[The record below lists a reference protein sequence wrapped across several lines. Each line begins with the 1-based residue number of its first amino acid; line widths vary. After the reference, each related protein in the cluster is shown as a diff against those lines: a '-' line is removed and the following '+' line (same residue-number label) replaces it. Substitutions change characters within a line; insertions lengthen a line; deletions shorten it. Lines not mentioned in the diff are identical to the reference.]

1 MTTSDT
7 QPLRYRFRS
16 RFTLGLLLL
25 AAALLG
31 WRIVD
36 LHVLRHDFLQGQGD
50 ARSLRVVGM
59 AAHRGM
65 ITDRHGEPLAISTPV
80 DSIWANPQELL
91 LERERLPQLARALK
105 MDTDKLQQILASR
118 RGREFVYLQRHSH
131 PDLAQDVV
139 ALGIAGVSL
148 QREYRRYYPAGEV
161 AGHLIGFTNIDDEG
175 QEGIELAYDDWL
187 RGQPGSKR
195 VLKDRLGRIVENVES
210 IRVPQP
216 GGSMALSIDRRIQ
229 YLAYSELKAA
239 VQKHKAR
246 SGSAVVLDIKTGEVL
261 AMVNQPA
268 FNPNNRRNLRGDRYR
283 NRAVTDVFEP
293 GSTMKPFTIAA
304 ALESGKFKAS
314 TQIQT
319 APGHYMLGANTVKD
333 SKNYG
338 LIDVATVLQKSSNVG
353 ASKMALALTAEQQWD
368 MLNRVGFG
376 EITSSGFPGESSG
389 LLTEFR
395 KWRDI
400 DRATL
405 SFGYGLSATLLQ
417 LAQAYSVFATDG
429 YQRPLSLQRV
439 DDIEA
444 VTANQQRVMDEDVA
458 IQVRHMLERVVEPG
472 GTATRAAVPGYRVAG
487 KTGTVRKS
495 GIGGYVEERYLS
507 LFAGLAPVSH
517 PRLVMVVMVNE
528 PSNGDYYGGVVA
540 APVFANVMAGALR
553 LLNIAPDA
561 LPESTEQMMAA
572 AGYVA
577 GGRP

>member
-1 MTTSDT
+1 MTTPDK
-7 QPLRYRFRS
+7 QPLYRFRGH
-16 RFTLGLLLL
+16 FTLGLLLL
-25 AAALLG
+25 AAVLLG

-65 ITDRHGEPLAISTPV
+65 ITDRHGEPLAISTPI

-91 LERERLPQLARALK
+91 LVRERLPELARALK
-105 MDTDKLQQILASR
+105 TDPEKLQQTLASR

-131 PDLAQDVV
+131 PDMARKVVSLA
-139 ALGIAGVSL
+139 IPGVSL
-148 QREYRRYYPAGEV
+148 QREYRRYYPAAEV
-161 AGHLIGFTNIDDEG
+161 TGHLVGFTNIDDEG
-175 QEGIELAYDDWL
+175 QEGIELAYDHWL

-216 GGSMALSIDRRIQ
+216 GGSLFLSIDRRIQ

-283 NRAVTDVFEP
+283 NRVVTDVFEP
-293 GSTMKPFTIAA
+293 GSTLKPFTVAA
-304 ALESGKFKAS
+304 ALESGDFSPAS
-314 TQIQT
+314 QIQT
-319 APGHYMLGANTVKD
+319 APGFYKVGTSTVKD

-353 ASKMALALTAEQQWD
+353 ASKMALALTAERQWD
-368 MLNRVGFG
+368 MLTRVGFG
-376 EITSSGFPGESSG
+376 EITGSGFPGESSG
-389 LLTEFR
+389 LLTEHR

-405 SFGYGLSATLLQ
+405 SFGYGISTTLLQ
-417 LAQAYSVFATDG
+417 LAQAYSIFATDG
-429 YQRPLSLQRV
+429 YLRPVSLQRV
-439 DDIEA
+439 DDVKS
-444 VTANQQRVMDEDVA
+444 VTDNQRRVMDKDTAV
-458 IQVRHMLERVVEPG
+458 QVRQMLERVVQPG
-472 GTATRAAVPGYRVAG
+472 GTATRAAVAGYRVAG

-495 GIGGYVEERYLS
+495 GVGGYVEDRYLS
-507 LFAGLAPVSH
+507 LFAGLAPVSK
-517 PRLVMVVMVNE
+517 PRLVMVVMINE
-528 PSNGDYYGGVVA
+528 PANGDYYGGVVA
-540 APVFANVMAGALR
+540 APVFSNVMAGALR

-561 LPESTEQMMAA
+561 LPETTEQMIAA
-572 AGYVA
+572 ARLVEGQ
-577 GGRP
+577 P

>member
-1 MTTSDT
+1 MTTTDK
-7 QPLRYRFRS
+7 QPLYRFRG

-25 AAALLG
+25 GGVLLG

-50 ARSLRVVGM
+50 ARSLRVVEM

-91 LERERLPQLARALK
+91 LAREQLPALAHALA
-105 MDTDKLQQILASR
+105 TDPEKLQQTLASR

-131 PDLAQDVV
+131 PDMAQKVMS
-139 ALGIAGVSL
+139 LGIPGVSL
-148 QREYRRYYPAGEV
+148 QREYRRYYPAAEV
-161 AGHLIGFTNIDDEG
+161 TGHMIGFTNIDDEG

-210 IRVPQP
+210 IQVPQP
-216 GGSMALSIDRRIQ
+216 GGSLALSIDRRIQ

-246 SGSAVVLDIKTGEVL
+246 SGSAVILDVRSGEVL

-283 NRAVTDVFEP
+283 NRVVTDVFEP
-293 GSTMKPFTIAA
+293 GSTMKPFTVAA
-304 ALESGKFKAS
+304 ALESGGYESS
-314 TQIQT
+314 TPIET
-319 APGHYMLGANTVKD
+319 APGFYKVGSSTVKD
-333 SKNYG
+333 SKNLG

-353 ASKMALALTAEQQWD
+353 ASKMALSLTAEQQWK
-368 MLNRVGFG
+368 MLTRVGFG
-376 EITSSGFPGESSG
+376 EITTSGFPGESSG
-389 LLTEFR
+389 LLTEYR

-405 SFGYGLSATLLQ
+405 SFGYGISTTLLQ

-439 DDIEA
+439 DDLKS
-444 VTANQQRVMDEDVA
+444 VSHHQQRVMDADTA
-458 IQVRHMLERVVEPG
+458 LQIRQMLERVVQPG
-472 GTATRAAVPGYRVAG
+472 GTATRAAVAGYRIAG

-495 GIGGYVEERYLS
+495 GIGGYVEDRYLS
-507 LFAGLAPVSH
+507 LFAGLAPMSK
-517 PRLVMVVMVNE
+517 PRLVMVVMINE

-540 APVFANVMAGALR
+540 APVFSNVMAGALR

-561 LPESTEQMMAA
+561 LSETTGQVLAA
-572 AGYVA
+572 ASVP
-577 GGRP
+577 GGQQ

>member
-1 MTTSDT
+1 MTTPDK
-7 QPLRYRFRS
+7 QPLYRFRS
-16 RFTLGLLLL
+16 HFTLGLLLL
-25 AAALLG
+25 AAVLLG

-36 LHVLRHDFLQGQGD
+36 LHVVRHDFLQGEGD
-50 ARSLRVVGM
+50 ARSLRVVAM

-91 LERERLPQLARALK
+91 LAREHLPELARALK
-105 MDTDKLQQILASR
+105 TDSDKLQQTLASR

-131 PDLAQDVV
+131 PDMAQKVVSLA
-139 ALGIAGVSL
+139 IPGVSL
-148 QREYRRYYPAGEV
+148 QREYRRYYPAAEV
-161 AGHLIGFTNIDDEG
+161 AGHLVGFTNIDDEG

-216 GGSMALSIDRRIQ
+216 GGSLALSIDRRIQ

-268 FNPNNRRNLRGDRYR
+268 FNPNNRRHLRGDRYR
-283 NRAVTDVFEP
+283 NRVVTDVFEP
-293 GSTMKPFTIAA
+293 GSTLKPFTVAA
-304 ALESGKFKAS
+304 ALESGEYS
-314 TQIQT
+314 PSSQIQT
-319 APGHYMLGANTVKD
+319 APGFYKVGTNTVKD

-368 MLNRVGFG
+368 VLTRVGFG

-389 LLTEFR
+389 LLTEHR

-405 SFGYGLSATLLQ
+405 SFGYGISTTLLQ

-429 YQRPLSLQRV
+429 YLRPLSLQRV
-439 DDIEA
+439 DDVKS
-444 VTANQQRVMDEDVA
+444 VTDNQQRVMNEDIA
-458 IQVRHMLERVVEPG
+458 IQIRQMLERVVQPG
-472 GTATRAAVPGYRVAG
+472 GTATRAAVAGYRIAG

-495 GIGGYVEERYLS
+495 GVGGYVEDRYLS
-507 LFAGLAPVSH
+507 LFAGLAPVSR
-517 PRLVMVVMVNE
+517 PRLVMVVMINE
-528 PSNGDYYGGVVA
+528 PTNGDYYGGVVA
-540 APVFANVMAGALR
+540 APVFSNVMAGALR

-561 LPESTEQMMAA
+561 LPESTEQMIAA
-572 AGYVA
+572 TGHV
-577 GGRP
+577 GGQP

>member
-1 MTTSDT
+1 MTTSDK
-7 QPLRYRFRS
+7 QPLYRLRS
-16 RFTLGLLLL
+16 RFALGLLLL
-25 AAALLG
+25 GAGLLG

-36 LHVLRHDFLQGQGD
+36 LHVVRHDFLQGQGD
-50 ARSLRVVGM
+50 ARSLRVVGL

-91 LERERLPQLARALK
+91 LARERLPELARALK
-105 MDTDKLQQILASR
+105 TDPDKLQQTLASR

-131 PDLAQDVV
+131 PDMARDVV
-139 ALGIAGVSL
+139 SLAIPGVSL
-148 QREYRRYYPAGEV
+148 QREYRRYYPAAEV
-161 AGHLIGFTNIDDEG
+161 TGHLVGFTNIDDEG

-210 IRVPQP
+210 IRTPQP
-216 GGSMALSIDRRIQ
+216 GGSLALSIDRRIQ

-246 SGSAVVLDIKTGEVL
+246 SGSAVVLDIKSGEVL

-283 NRAVTDVFEP
+283 NRVVTDVFEP
-293 GSTMKPFTIAA
+293 GSTLKPFTVAA
-304 ALESGKFKAS
+304 ALESGEYNPG

-319 APGHYMLGANTVKD
+319 APGFYKVGSNTVKD
-333 SKNYG
+333 HRNYG
-338 LIDVATVLQKSSNVG
+338 LIDVSTVLQKSSNVG
-353 ASKMALALTAEQQWD
+353 ASKMALTLTAEQQWE
-368 MLNRVGFG
+368 MLTRVGFG

-389 LLTEFR
+389 LLTEYR

-405 SFGYGLSATLLQ
+405 SFGYGISTTLLQ

-429 YQRPLSLQRV
+429 YLRPIYLQRV
-439 DDIEA
+439 DDVKE
-444 VTANQQRVMDEDVA
+444 VTENQQRVMDSGTA
-458 IQVRHMLERVVEPG
+458 IQVRQMLERVVLPG
-472 GTATRAAVPGYRVAG
+472 GTATRATVPGYRVAG

-495 GIGGYVEERYLS
+495 GVGGYVEDRYLS
-507 LFAGLAPVSH
+507 LFAGLAPVSK
-517 PRLVMVVMVNE
+517 PRLVMVVMINE

-540 APVFANVMAGALR
+540 APVFAKVMAGALR

-561 LPESTEQMMAA
+561 LPEKTGQMVAA
-572 AGYVA
+572 ASHVGDQ
-577 GGRP
+577 P

>member
-7 QPLRYRFRS
+7 QPLYRFRG

-65 ITDRHGEPLAISTPV
+65 ITDRHGEPLAISTPI

-91 LERERLPQLARALK
+91 LARERLPELAQALK
-105 MDTDKLQQILASR
+105 TDPDKLQQTLASR
-118 RGREFVYLQRHSH
+118 RGREFVYLQRHTH
-131 PDLAQDVV
+131 PDTAQEVV
-139 ALGIAGVSL
+139 ALGIPGISL
-148 QREYRRYYPAGEV
+148 QREYRRYYPAAEV
-161 AGHLIGFTNIDDEG
+161 TGHLIGFTNIDDEG
-175 QEGIELAYDDWL
+175 QEGIELAFDDWL

-195 VLKDRLGRIVENVES
+195 VLKDRIGRTVENVES

-246 SGSAVVLDIKTGEVL
+246 SGSAVILDIKSGEVL

-268 FNPNNRRNLRGDRYR
+268 FNPNNRRSLRGDRYR
-283 NRAVTDVFEP
+283 NRVVTDVFEP
-293 GSTMKPFTIAA
+293 GSTLKPFTVAA
-304 ALESGKFKAS
+304 ALESGEFNS
-314 TQIQT
+314 DTQIQT
-319 APGHYMLGANTVKD
+319 APGFYKLGKNTVKD
-333 SKNYG
+333 SINLG

-353 ASKMALALTAEQQWD
+353 ASKMALALSAEQQWE
-368 MLNRVGFG
+368 MLTKVGFG

-389 LLTEFR
+389 LLTEYR

-405 SFGYGLSATLLQ
+405 SFGYGISTTLLQ

-429 YQRPLSLQRV
+429 YLRPLSLQRV
-439 DDIEA
+439 DDAKSVID
-444 VTANQQRVMDEDVA
+444 NQQRVMDKDIAVQ
-458 IQVRHMLERVVEPG
+458 IRQMLERVVQPG
-472 GTATRAAVPGYRVAG
+472 GTATRAAVAGYRVAG

-495 GIGGYVEERYLS
+495 GVGGYVEDRYLS
-507 LFAGLAPVSH
+507 LFAGLAPVSR
-517 PRLVMVVMVNE
+517 PRLVMVVMINE
-528 PSNGDYYGGVVA
+528 PTEDGYYGGVVA
-540 APVFANVMAGALR
+540 APVFSNVMAGALR

-561 LPESTEQMMAA
+561 LPETNDQIIAA
-572 AGYVA
+572 VSHVGVK
-577 GGRP
+577 P

>member
-1 MTTSDT
+1 MTTSDK
-7 QPLRYRFRS
+7 QPLYRFRG

-25 AAALLG
+25 AAVLLG

-50 ARSLRVVGM
+50 ARSLRVVAM

-65 ITDRHGEPLAISTPV
+65 ITDRHGEPLAISTPI

-91 LERERLPQLARALK
+91 LARERLPELAQVLK
-105 MDTDKLQQILASR
+105 TDPDKLQQKLASR
-118 RGREFVYLQRHSH
+118 RGREFVYLQRHTH
-131 PDLAQDVV
+131 PDTAQEI
-139 ALGIAGVSL
+139 AGLGIPGVSL
-148 QREYRRYYPAGEV
+148 QREYRRYYPAAEV
-161 AGHLIGFTNIDDEG
+161 TGHMVGFTNIDDEG

-195 VLKDRLGRIVENVES
+195 VLKDRIGRTVENVES

-216 GGSMALSIDRRIQ
+216 GGSLALSIDRRIQ

-246 SGSAVVLDIKTGEVL
+246 SGSAVILDIKSGEVL

-268 FNPNNRRNLRGDRYR
+268 FNPNNRRSLRGDRYR
-283 NRAVTDVFEP
+283 NRVVTDVFEP
-293 GSTMKPFTIAA
+293 GSTLKPFTVAA
-304 ALESGKFKAS
+304 ALESGEFNPRS
-314 TQIQT
+314 QIQT
-319 APGHYMLGANTVKD
+319 APGFYKVGTSTVKD

-368 MLNRVGFG
+368 MLTRVGFG

-389 LLTEFR
+389 LLTEHR

-405 SFGYGLSATLLQ
+405 SFGYGISTTLLQ

-429 YQRPLSLQRV
+429 YLRPLSLQRV
-439 DDIEA
+439 DN
-444 VTANQQRVMDEDVA
+444 VTSVIDNQQRVMDKDSAV
-458 IQVRHMLERVVEPG
+458 QVRQMLERVVQPG
-472 GTATRAAVPGYRVAG
+472 GTATRAAVAGYRIAG

-495 GIGGYVEERYLS
+495 GVGGYVEDRYLS
-507 LFAGLAPVSH
+507 LFAGLAPVSR
-517 PRLVMVVMVNE
+517 PRLVMVVMINE
-528 PSNGDYYGGVVA
+528 PTEDGYYGGVVA
-540 APVFANVMAGALR
+540 APVFSNVMAGALR

-561 LPESTEQMMAA
+561 LSETNDQIIAA
-572 AGYVA
+572 VSHVGVQ
-577 GGRP
+577 P